1 MRGGEPSV
9 ADNVV
14 SFILLVSCF
23 ERTKPFF
30 DDRVPVAIQVLV
42 HELFKR
48 EVGRCERV
56 FQSFDAGPR
65 RRLEREYGRQR
76 PYSQVAFELW
86 DVDAERLEFVCGE
99 IEFTVQRGDTLS
111 CTDLIAASGVIVGD
125 RILDEHRIAE

>member
-1 MRGGEPSV
+1 M
-9 ADNVV
+9 
-14 SFILLVSCF
+14 SFFGLVSSFKCPQSF
-23 ERTKPFF
+23 L
-30 DDRVPVAIQVLV
+30 DDWTSVAIQVLM
-42 HELFKR
+42 HKFLKGER
-48 EVGRCERV
+48 GRFERV

-99 IEFTVQRGDTLS
+99 IEFTVQCGDTLS

>member
-1 MRGGEPSV
+1 M
-9 ADNVV
+9 
-14 SFILLVSCF
+14 SFFGLVSSFKCPQSF
-23 ERTKPFF
+23 L
-30 DDRVPVAIQVLV
+30 DDWTSVAIQVLM
-42 HELFKR
+42 HKFLKGER
-48 EVGRCERV
+48 GRFERA